1 MTQSG
6 RRALAALATLAVV
19 LAAAVSLRAAPAFSL
34 GWYGDGTCDD
44 AEAANPGAPGDCL
57 YGVREADCGNGVDD
71 DSDERTD
78 ALDPDCLDEVCEPQ
92 KEACGDGVDQ
102 DCDGEDLPCCRWWEV
117 WCQGSGEGLSF
128 GGITAERTEVLDLP
142 EGSAARW
149 DIAQTETAFVLSA
162 ADRDVWIE
170 GDEDELTWSLVG
182 GPATA
187 ESSAQIFPNDFD
199 ASVDVANPGDFRFL
213 VRAGESRSFEFLAT
227 GQAEVAACVD
237 SRFVLG
243 GIRWGYEATDDMPFE
258 LPLGEDAF
266 PMRAF
271 ELCPL
276 ADRTGWCSDGV
287 DNDGNG
293 LADCDDLSCQN
304 EDGTCGSSGREVCG
318 DGDDND
324 ADGKFDCA
332 DTECAGVT
340 IERPGYAL
348 GILCEPSG
356 EATCSDGWD
365 NDGDGLTDSYDPN
378 CGGGATEHCF
388 NETDDDADGLA
399 DCADPDCAGPQGQ
412 EGYECEPSG
421 ESICDDGFDN
431 DGDGNAEC
439 DDADCAGHPSCVT
452 EPGIEVEF
460 VSAETNPI
468 FIADLSTSTADVYE
482 FRVSYRVTARGD
494 DVYLDRSVTRLATAE
509 GQIGPFDGTAWAT
522 SSDST
527 RGAANVVGQTVIAS
541 GSTAGDSAGSF
552 KIADG
557 NSRTF
562 TLAVTLEAA
571 ANGWS
576 AVQVAGLNWSHY
588 PDRSVGD
595 HWHGMDVEELRT
607 NLQYMKRL

>member
-6 RRALAALATLAVV
+6 RRALATLGILAVA
-19 LAAAVSLRAAPAFSL
+19 LAAAVGLRAAPAFSL

-44 AEAANPGAPGDCL
+44 SEAANPGAPGDCR
-57 YGVREADCGNGVDD
+57 YEVRETDCGNGIDD

-78 ALDPDCLDEVCEPQ
+78 ALDPDCLDKVCEPQ

-117 WCQGSGEGLSF
+117 WCQESGGGLSF

-199 ASVDVANPGDFRFL
+199 ASVDVANPGDSRFL
-213 VRAGESRSFEFLAT
+213 VRAGESRVFEFLAT

-243 GIRWGYEATDDMPFE
+243 GIRWGYEATDDTPFE

-332 DTECAGVT
+332 DAECAGVT
-340 IERPGYAL
+340 VERSGYAL

-356 EATCSDGWD
+356 ETTCSDGWD

-431 DGDGNAEC
+431 DGDSAVDC
-439 DDADCAGHPSCVT
+439 DDAACATRCA
-452 EPGIEVEF
+452 PGLSVRF
-460 VSAETNPI
+460 VSESSQRENGSDPG
-468 FIADLSTSTADVYE
+468 DGD
-482 FRVSYRVTARGD
+482 RVTFDITFAAAANGQ
-494 DVYLDRSVTRLATAE
+494 DVYLDGDLGMSPYGGSQLSWWWTDDSSPLASTTVGALTAV
-509 GQIGPFDGTAWAT
+509 GGSAK
-522 SSDST
+522 DSYGNYLI
-527 RGAANVVGQTVIAS
+527 R
-541 GSTAGDSAGSF
+541 AGDERVF
-552 KIADG
+552 RL
-557 NSRTF
+557 RTF
-562 TLAVTLEAA
+562 AVATQD
-571 ANGWS
+571 NT
-576 AVQVAGLNWSHY
+576 
-588 PDRSVGD
+588 SVGVRISKIS
-595 HWHGMDVEELRT
+595 WGFLSGYVMDKLLDPGESLRT
-607 NLQYMKRL
+607 ELVTGLQVR